1 MNEDYL
7 TSIFPKKIRRP
18 KTASKTKLSLKDKI
32 KKSLPDYLYIM
43 NQIKE
48 KKNYMNS
55 HSLLHKYLHNNE
67 TKRIKSSRY
76 KFINSNEPTA
86 LITETINNRQKL
98 SYKNMSTKS
107 TVTDSF
113 HKNKLKL
120 NRKTET
126 PKRFLNEIIK
136 FEDKKKLISKPH
148 LFVQKD
154 PIKITHN
161 YKYYLNK
168 VNIINFRQFSNAK
181 TEFAHKIRSEFFLN
195 KFDETSKKENLRNK
209 KFLLMEKE
217 RIENEK
223 ELRDKVYYPSLDLQK
238 ISKQI
243 KLILANEYKFNQL
256 EIHEQFFESYTN
268 RINFLFDNFKPPYIK
283 NNLIK
288 IKYDKTNYENN
299 YFEWKWMNALG
310 INALNYLS
318 RAKIKIQ
325 RENDE
330 RMKFL
335 REKNKIKKRY
345 IYYKKLSTNNIYN
358 SKSQIEKIIYKK
370 YYAQNDENKN
380 VEKENESFDEGLENK
395 DYFTNKIEKYDM
407 INIAEPKC
415 RNFIF
420 NYVNNIGKDNKNIIY

>member
-1 MNEDYL
+1 M
-7 TSIFPKKIRRP
+7 
-18 KTASKTKLSLKDKI
+18 
-32 KKSLPDYLYIM
+32 
-43 NQIKE
+43 
-48 KKNYMNS
+48 
-55 HSLLHKYLHNNE
+55 
-67 TKRIKSSRY
+67 
-76 KFINSNEPTA
+76 
-86 LITETINNRQKL
+86 
-98 SYKNMSTKS
+98 
-107 TVTDSF
+107 
-113 HKNKLKL
+113 
-120 NRKTET
+120 
-126 PKRFLNEIIK
+126 
-136 FEDKKKLISKPH
+136 ISKPH
-148 LFVQKD
+148 LFEQKD

-256 EIHEQFFESYTN
+256 EIHEQFFDSYTN

-318 RAKIKIQ
+318 LAKIKIQ

-330 RMKFL
+330 RRKFL
-335 REKNKIKKRY
+335 REKNKIKNRY

-380 VEKENESFDEGLENK
+380 AEKENESFDEGLENK

-407 INIAEPKC
+407 INIAGQKC

-420 NYVNNIGKDNKNIIY
+420 NYFNNIGKDNKNIIY